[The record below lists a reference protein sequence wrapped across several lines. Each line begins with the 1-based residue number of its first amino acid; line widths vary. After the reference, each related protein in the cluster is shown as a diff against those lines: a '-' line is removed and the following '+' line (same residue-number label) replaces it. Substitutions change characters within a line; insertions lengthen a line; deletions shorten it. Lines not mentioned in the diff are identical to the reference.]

1 MRITTE
7 ASLEPNTLKTKV
19 LTLRVTED
27 EEKILAKAA
36 RRRRITM
43 SGYLAR
49 SALVVAENPLD
60 LLAVA

>member
-1 MRITTE
+1 ME
-7 ASLEPNTLKTKV
+7 ASLEPKTHKTKV
-19 LTLRVTED
+19 LTLRVTEN
-27 EEKILAKAA
+27 EEKILAEAA

-49 SALVVAENPLD
+49 SALVVAESARD